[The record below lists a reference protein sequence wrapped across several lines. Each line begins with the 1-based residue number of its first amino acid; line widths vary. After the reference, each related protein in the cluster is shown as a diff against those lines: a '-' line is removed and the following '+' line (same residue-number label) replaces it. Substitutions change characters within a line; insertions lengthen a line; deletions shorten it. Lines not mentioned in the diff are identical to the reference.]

1 MFWELSWNPLCP
13 AEFREGFLQ
22 KVAAKQALKAEIIR
36 KKTMEK
42 LSHAEVTACTKALR
56 LEGA

>member
-1 MFWELSWNPLCP
+1 MCP
-13 AEFREGFLQ
+13 GEFREGFLQ
-22 KVAAKQALKAEIIR
+22 KLAAKQALKAEIIR
-36 KKTMEK
+36 KKNTEK